1 MFATLVSDGLKLT
14 DGALAIDGDRIH
26 FAGNRDDFLQLQDAQ
41 SFAVHPVP
49 QGAIL
54 TPGLIDI
61 HCHGAVGADF
71 AAPEPAMVRQAI
83 DHLHRAG
90 TTTLLASL
98 VTAERSAMIEAAE
111 ILAEFAEAGDIAGI
125 HAEGPFLSHARCGA
139 QDPRYLSDPQ
149 PEFVD
154 QLMAASRGQL
164 RTMTYAPE
172 LAGSEELV
180 SQLVSYGVV
189 PSLGHTNASFQTTA
203 DSLRFAREQLRSAGV
218 DGFTEKPTVTH
229 LFNGMPPLH
238 HREPGPV
245 AAALEVASQDDALV
259 ELIGD
264 GVHLASE
271 TLRMVFSH
279 LRARGVVLVSD
290 SMAATGLADG
300 QYSLGPQDVVVAQ
313 GQARLVKDNSLAGGT
328 ATLLEIVR
336 TTVAAGI
343 PLVQAIY
350 AATVNPASLIGLAD
364 EVGSLH
370 YGFAAD
376 VLVLDHDLNLV
387 QTFRNGQLL

>member
-1 MFATLVSDGLKLT
+1 MFATLVSDGMKVT
-14 DGALAIDGDRIH
+14 DGALAIEDDRIA
-26 FAGNRDDFLQLQDAQ
+26 FAGNRDDFLRLEDADQ
-41 SFAVHPVP
+41 YPEHAVPA
-49 QGAIL
+49 GAIL
-54 TPGLIDI
+54 IPGLIDL

-71 AAPEPAMVRQAI
+71 AAPEHQAVTQAL
-83 DHLHRAG
+83 DYLHKAG

-98 VTAERSAMIEAAE
+98 VTAERGSMVEAAE
-111 ILAEFAEAGDIAGI
+111 ILAEFAEQGLIAGI
-125 HAEGPFLSHARCGA
+125 HAEGPFLSEARCGA
-139 QDPRYLSDPQ
+139 QDPRFLSDPE

-154 QLMAASRGQL
+154 ELFAASRGQL

-172 LAGSEELV
+172 LAGSEELI

-189 PSLGHTNASFQTTA
+189 PSLGHTNASAQVA
-203 DSLRFAREQLRSAGV
+203 SDSLAFAREQLGSAGV

-245 AAALEVASQDDALV
+245 AACLEAAKHANAYV
-259 ELIGD
+259 ELIAD
-264 GVHLASE
+264 GVHLSPD
-271 TLRMVFSH
+271 TVRLMFN
-279 LRARGVVLVSD
+279 LIRARSILLVSD

-300 QYSLGPQDVVVAQ
+300 SYPLGPQEVIVAD
-313 GQARLVKDNSLAGGT
+313 GQARLAKDGSLAGGT

-336 TTVAAGI
+336 ATVEAGI

-376 VLVLDHDLNLV
+376 VLVLDPQLQLV
-387 QTFRNGQLL
+387 QTFRKGQLL

>member
-14 DGALAIDGDRIH
+14 DGALAIDGDRIR
-26 FAGNRDDFLQLQDAQ
+26 FAGNRDDFLLLEDADDFQ
-41 SFAVHPVP
+41 VHPVP
-49 QGAIL
+49 EGAIL

-71 AAPEPAMVRQAI
+71 AAPEHQAVGQAI
-83 DHLHRAG
+83 DFLHRAG

-98 VTAERSAMIEAAE
+98 VTAERSAMVEAAE
-111 ILAEFAEAGDIAGI
+111 ILAEFAEAGQIAGI
-125 HAEGPFLSHARCGA
+125 HAEGPFLSHDRCGA

-154 QLMAASRGQL
+154 ELMAASRGQL

-172 LAGSEELV
+172 LAGTEELI
-180 SQLVSYGVV
+180 SQLVAYGVV
-189 PSLGHTNASFQTTA
+189 PSLGHTNASFQATA

-229 LFNGMPPLH
+229 LFNGMPSLH

-245 AAALEVASQDDALV
+245 GACLEMALRDDALL
-259 ELIGD
+259 ELIAD
-264 GVHLASE
+264 GVHLSPDAIR
-271 TLRMVFSH
+271 LVFN
-279 LRARGVVLVSD
+279 LVRARGVILVSD

-300 QYSLGPQDVVVAQ
+300 QYSLGPQEVVVAQ

-328 ATLLEIVR
+328 STLLDIVR
-336 TTVAAGI
+336 TVVASGV

-376 VLVLDHDLNLV
+376 VLVLDPQLNLV
-387 QTFRNGQLL
+387 ETFRKGQLL

>member
-14 DGALAIDGDRIH
+14 DGALAIDGDRIR
-26 FAGNRDDFLQLQDAQ
+26 FAGNKDDFLLLDDAEE
-41 SFAVHPVP
+41 FVEHPVP

-71 AAPEPAMVRQAI
+71 AAPEHQSVGEALRF
-83 DHLHRAG
+83 LHRAG

-98 VTAERSAMIEAAE
+98 VTAERGSMIEAAE
-111 ILAEFAEAGDIAGI
+111 ILAEFAEAGQIAGI
-125 HAEGPFLSHARCGA
+125 HAEGPFLSQDRCGA
-139 QDPRYLSDPQ
+139 QDPRFLSDPQ

-154 QLMAASRGQL
+154 ELMAASRGQL

-172 LAGSEELV
+172 LAGTEELI
-180 SQLVSYGVV
+180 SQLVAYGIV
-189 PSLGHTNASFQTTA
+189 PSLGHSNASYQVAA

-229 LFNGMPPLH
+229 LFNGMPSLH

-245 AAALEVASQDDALV
+245 GASLELARQDDALL
-259 ELIGD
+259 ELIAD
-264 GVHLASE
+264 GVHLSPE
-271 TLRMVFSH
+271 TIRLVFNIA
-279 LRARGVVLVSD
+279 RARGVILVSD

-300 QYSLGPQDVVVAQ
+300 QYSLGPQEVVVAQ
-313 GQARLVKDNSLAGGT
+313 GQARLAKDNSLAGGT
-328 ATLLEIVR
+328 STLLDIVR
-336 TTVAAGI
+336 TVVASGV

-376 VLVLDHDLNLV
+376 VLVLDQDLNLV
-387 QTFRNGQLL
+387 QTFRKGELL